1 MLLVCSNGNYNNSVR
16 VISLGESSPYTHEM
30 VQNKAKGLGIMP
42 TKATKDFLRTTF
54 SLGSITSR
62 PDQRESSLNRAFFL
76 QPKKLAFPRT
86 ITARGRFQSP
96 VLHLTDDN
104 EDDSDD
110 DDDDGDRISC
120 GHIYT
125 LYKY

>member
-1 MLLVCSNGNYNNSVR
+1 
-16 VISLGESSPYTHEM
+16 M

-104 EDDSDD
+104 EDDYD